1 MPRHEIGRTH
11 APALLPLVG
20 SVVQFLPEVPAH
32 VAIRVHGTPADQR
45 PRPMS
50 GHVGSD
56 DADAVWNL
64 QVTSLH
70 QFLGVDV
77 LEWYHPAVR
86 VHLQKKSGRMG
97 HPPDF
102 DIIVALLYIVEVRFW
117 GA

>member
-1 MPRHEIGRTH
+1 MS
-11 APALLPLVG
+11 LLARERKRSQNPDPIKGERVG
-20 SVVQFLPEVPAH
+20 HPEKP
-32 VAIRVHGTPADQR
+32 
-45 PRPMS
+45 
-50 GHVGSD
+50 
-56 DADAVWNL
+56 N
-64 QVTSLH
+64 

-102 DIIVALLYIVEVRFW
+102 DIIVVLLYIVEVRFW